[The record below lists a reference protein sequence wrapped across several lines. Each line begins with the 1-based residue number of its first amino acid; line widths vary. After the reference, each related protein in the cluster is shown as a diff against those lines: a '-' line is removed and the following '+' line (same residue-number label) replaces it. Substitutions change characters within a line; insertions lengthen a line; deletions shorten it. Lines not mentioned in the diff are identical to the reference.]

1 MVSMKGTIIMRVIQF
16 FASMELRLDDPLWIA
31 SQIFAFLALI
41 FAIWAFQVKAKIKL
55 LLLTG
60 IFSTFLA
67 ASASLL
73 GNFTLGV
80 LFGLAAIRNYVFMYV
95 DMRIAKG
102 KVVKKWIHYGLAVVF
117 AVLTIG
123 STVLLVHIM
132 GVATYGA
139 WLEWMICATLLG
151 LIVGNV
157 LEGTNL
163 MRVSFVANRV
173 FNIINH
179 VYFNNVIAVII
190 AVSAIGSNAVYY
202 TRMLVS
208 WSKARK
214 KRLNGETEE
223 EAQDPVQAALDD
235 AEGKTAQ

>member
-1 MVSMKGTIIMRVIQF
+1 
-16 FASMELRLDDPLWIA
+16 MEIRLDDPIWIA
-31 SQIFAFLALI
+31 SQVFAFLALI

-60 IFSTFLA
+60 VFSTFLA
-67 ASASLL
+67 VSASLL
-73 GNFTLGV
+73 ENYTLGV

-102 KVVKKWIHYGLAVVF
+102 KVVKKWIHYGLAIVF

-123 STVLLVHIM
+123 ATIVLVYIIQ
-132 GVATYGA
+132 VPTRGA
-139 WLEWMICATLLG
+139 WLEWLICATLLG

-179 VYFNNVIAVII
+179 VYFNNIIAVVI

-208 WSKARK
+208 WLK
-214 KRLNGETEE
+214 KRNKEE
-223 EAQDPVQAALDD
+223 I
-235 AEGKTAQ
+235 AEEQK